1 MSNQGQIMTHQSAAV
16 TPTTRDR
23 VARDSLRSTR
33 DRVLAAVA
41 EVYSTD
47 KAVADLALHDA
58 NERIAALQ
66 TEIADLRVKLK
77 AAQDAIPDTPSL

>member
-1 MSNQGQIMTHQSAAV
+1 MTPQSAAV

-23 VARDSLRSTR
+23 VARDSLRSSR
-33 DRVLAAVA
+33 DRALAAIA
-41 EVYSTD
+41 EAYSTD

-58 NERIAALQ
+58 TERIVALQ
-66 TEIADLRVKLK
+66 AEIADLKVKLK